1 MLWSVGKLM
10 TWKTSCTMPTTVP
23 LIGNGSI
30 FNGLSIVHCIL
41 PLNKGRKFIVLPRD
55 FCERDDVLS
64 LFYIL

>member
-1 MLWSVGKLM
+1 
-10 TWKTSCTMPTTVP
+10 MPTTVP

-64 LFYIL
+64 LFLYSLRGL